1 MRAIEVSRERRSTG
15 LVVLGNAIQLEQV
28 FINLL
33 TNARDA
39 LADADRREV
48 HIASMEEGDAVK
60 ITFADTGTGIPPGI
74 EQRIFDPFFTTK
86 EVGGGTGLGL
96 SITYSIVK
104 EHGGEIWVEGRPG
117 EGAVFDI
124 ELPRAVAEAT
134 EEGAA

>member
-1 MRAIEVSRERRSTG
+1 M
-15 LVVLGNAIQLEQV
+15 LGNAIQLEQV

-48 HIASMEEGDAVK
+48 HIASMEEGDTVK
-60 ITFADTGTGIPPGI
+60 ITLADTGTGIRPGSSSGSSI
-74 EQRIFDPFFTTK
+74 RSSTTRRSAAAPVSACRSPHRQGARARSGSK
-86 EVGGGTGLGL
+86 AGLG
-96 SITYSIVK
+96 
-104 EHGGEIWVEGRPG
+104 GRG
-117 EGAVFDI
+117 LHI